1 MKQRFSWRLA
11 LIFSVY
17 VFLVITVAISIAASV
32 MFYLYHKNILSGNP
46 GLVPMLLFAGI
57 SIAMGMFFSWLVTHR
72 TFREIDEFVAATQK
86 VSRGDFNVELK
97 EHYHIRELEALTRNF
112 NSMTRELARTEILRN
127 DFVENVS
134 HEFKTPLAAIEGYV
148 TLLQKKDLSEEKRDE
163 YIGKILSNTER
174 LSALSGNILLLSRL
188 ENRETEI
195 QTEEFDLD
203 EQIRQIL
210 LYMESSWSKKS
221 LELDL
226 ELEELRCR
234 GNRDLL
240 AHVWRNLIE
249 NAIKFSPEGSV
260 IGIGLKQDGGMI
272 SVTVSDQG
280 PGISPEDRERIFE
293 KFYQGDPSRSMSGN
307 GLGLSLVK
315 RIVGLHNGTVN
326 VESEPGKGAVF
337 TVRLPA

>member
-315 RIVGLHNGTVN
+315 RIVGLHNGTIN

>member
-32 MFYLYHKNILSGNP
+32 MFYLYHRNILSGNP
-46 GLVPMLLFAGI
+46 GPVPMLLFAGI

-72 TFREIDEFVAATQK
+72 TFRDIDEFVAATQK

-97 EHYHIRELEALTRNF
+97 EHYRIRELEALTRNF

-174 LSALSGNILLLSRL
+174 LSSLSGNILLLSRL
-188 ENRETEI
+188 ENREIEI
-195 QTEEFDLD
+195 QTEEFDLA

-210 LYMESSWSKKS
+210 LYMESSWSSKN

-226 ELEELRCR
+226 ELDECMYR

-260 IGIGLKQDGGMI
+260 IGIRLTQEDGMI
-272 SVTVSDQG
+272 RVTVSDQG
-280 PGISPEDRERIFE
+280 PGISPEDRDRIFE
-293 KFYQGDPSRSMSGN
+293 KFYQGDRSRSMSGN

-315 RIVGLHNGTVN
+315 RIAGLHNGTIR